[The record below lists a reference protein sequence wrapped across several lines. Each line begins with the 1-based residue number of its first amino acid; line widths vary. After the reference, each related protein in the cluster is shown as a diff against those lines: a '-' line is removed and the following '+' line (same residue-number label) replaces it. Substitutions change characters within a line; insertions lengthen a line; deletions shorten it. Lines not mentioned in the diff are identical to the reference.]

1 MQPLTLSV
9 LQQPCSTSGLVLP
22 SALVNVVRGFG
33 HIGEAALIGAGVM
46 LIATIRY

>member
-22 SALVNVVRGFG
+22 SALVKVRGLG